1 MPRDELA
8 EVLWGDALPAT
19 WEKAL
24 RVLMTKLRAVLE
36 EGGIDGATALTSA
49 FGCYQLTLP
58 AGAWIDVDAAAEAL
72 EGAEAALAAGD
83 LGEARSQATVAAGLA
98 RRSFLPGED
107 SSWVEE
113 KRRDLRDVLVRSLEC
128 LRDASFG
135 AGEFPEAVRQAEEVS
150 ELEPFRESGYRRLM
164 EAHAAAGNPAEA
176 LRVYERCRRFLAE
189 ELGAY
194 PSPETEAVHR
204 KLLQLD
210 SGNGA
215 HTAAERQP
223 EQTLSET
230 VSRSPHLRLV
240 QDKPASDV
248 ANLRKAGGWRR
259 ALPARLGR
267 SGRRLAAAGLAVVVA
282 ATAALVA
289 VRAADRGRTIAA
301 IEANSLGLINLK
313 SDRLVGQLPLGVRS
327 GQVAVGE
334 EAVWVANAE
343 QGTVARVDPAAR
355 RVVQRISV
363 GREPA
368 GVVAGG
374 GAVWVANS
382 GERSVS
388 WINPLTDT
396 VVKTVPV
403 GNGPTGI
410 ALGLGAVWVA
420 NSLDNSVS
428 RIDADTGKVVGTVP
442 VGGTPSGVAVG
453 LGAVWVA
460 NVSDGTVSRISPTPG
475 SAVRSIPVGNG
486 PRAIAVHQ
494 DGVWVANSL
503 DGTVSKVDPAT
514 DTVVATRQVGDWP
527 SAVAVSPGGVW
538 AASEAD
544 GTITRLNPDTNTVVT
559 RIDVRSAPAG
569 VAVVDDALWVST
581 RGAPTSHRGGT
592 LRVATSDELPA
603 SIDPADAWDNFEKG
617 KILLL
622 TNDGLV
628 GFKRVAGVEGSE
640 LVANLAI
647 SLPRPTAG
655 GTSYVFRLRPDI
667 HYSTG
672 QLVKPADVGAS
683 IERGFKLHSLLADFL
698 RGVVGGEACV
708 SRPATCDL
716 SEGIVTDPAANTVTF
731 HLTRPDSEFLVK
743 LAGATALVVPAETPA
758 TDVGTRPVPATGPY
772 MIQSFVPKGTVVL
785 VRNPHFREWSR
796 AAQPDGY
803 PDRIEWTPSGQDSA
817 VDAVL
822 AGRADYYGLWKQP
835 GGDRGEALT
844 TRYASQTHRYPFLQ
858 FAMYLNTRVPPFD
871 DPKVRRALSY
881 AVDRR
886 AVQQRYPGLA
896 QITCQYVPPNF
907 PGYQPYCPYTLNPS
921 PAGAWTAPDRA
932 AATRLIKA
940 SGTRG
945 MRVTVWSDSEFA
957 GVSRDFV
964 KLLNSLGY
972 HARLRNL
979 GGFGAFWVYVADSR
993 NKAQMGAYF
1002 FQGARSPAELTAPL
1016 RCRSFVPNNGDNQN
1030 TAQYCSPELEAKI
1043 ERALRLQA
1051 TDPAAAGLAWAAVDR
1066 HIVDQAPAVPLLVP
1080 EGIDLVSR
1088 RVGNYQHNPQW
1099 GVILSQLWVI

>member
-1 MPRDELA
+1 
-8 EVLWGDALPAT
+8 VLWGDALPAT

-83 LGEARSQATVAAGLA
+83 LGEARSQATVAAALA

-113 KRRDLRDVLVRSLEC
+113 KRRDLREVLVRSLEC

-259 ALPARLGR
+259 ALPAHLGR

-442 VGGTPSGVAVG
+442 VGGRPAGWRSAWGRSG
-453 LGAVWVA
+453 W
-460 NVSDGTVSRISPTPG
+460 PTSATARCRG
-475 SAVRSIPVGNG
+475 SAP
-486 PRAIAVHQ
+486 PRARRS
-494 DGVWVANSL
+494 GRS
-503 DGTVSKVDPAT
+503 
-514 DTVVATRQVGDWP
+514 
-527 SAVAVSPGGVW
+527 
-538 AASEAD
+538 
-544 GTITRLNPDTNTVVT
+544 
-559 RIDVRSAPAG
+559 RSATAPERSR
-569 VAVVDDALWVST
+569 ST
-581 RGAPTSHRGGT
+581 RTGCGWPT
-592 LRVATSDELPA
+592 
-603 SIDPADAWDNFEKG
+603 
-617 KILLL
+617 
-622 TNDGLV
+622 
-628 GFKRVAGVEGSE
+628 
-640 LVANLAI
+640 
-647 SLPRPTAG
+647 
-655 GTSYVFRLRPDI
+655 
-667 HYSTG
+667 
-672 QLVKPADVGAS
+672 
-683 IERGFKLHSLLADFL
+683 
-698 RGVVGGEACV
+698 
-708 SRPATCDL
+708 
-716 SEGIVTDPAANTVTF
+716 
-731 HLTRPDSEFLVK
+731 
-743 LAGATALVVPAETPA
+743 
-758 TDVGTRPVPATGPY
+758 
-772 MIQSFVPKGTVVL
+772 
-785 VRNPHFREWSR
+785 
-796 AAQPDGY
+796 
-803 PDRIEWTPSGQDSA
+803 
-817 VDAVL
+817 
-822 AGRADYYGLWKQP
+822 
-835 GGDRGEALT
+835 
-844 TRYASQTHRYPFLQ
+844 
-858 FAMYLNTRVPPFD
+858 
-871 DPKVRRALSY
+871 
-881 AVDRR
+881 
-886 AVQQRYPGLA
+886 
-896 QITCQYVPPNF
+896 
-907 PGYQPYCPYTLNPS
+907 
-921 PAGAWTAPDRA
+921 AWTAPSPRS
-932 AATRLIKA
+932 TRPPIP
-940 SGTRG
+940 
-945 MRVTVWSDSEFA
+945 WWPP
-957 GVSRDFV
+957 
-964 KLLNSLGY
+964 
-972 HARLRNL
+972 ARWAI
-979 GGFGAFWVYVADSR
+979 G
-993 NKAQMGAYF
+993 Q
-1002 FQGARSPAELTAPL
+1002 ARWRSAPVGCGQPARPTAP
-1016 RCRSFVPNNGDNQN
+1016 S
-1030 TAQYCSPELEAKI
+1030 
-1043 ERALRLQA
+1043 RA
-1051 TDPAAAGLAWAAVDR
+1051 
-1066 HIVDQAPAVPLLVP
+1066 
-1080 EGIDLVSR
+1080 
-1088 RVGNYQHNPQW
+1088 
-1099 GVILSQLWVI
+1099 